1 MENNKTW
8 EELVDMAKC
17 PKEFTQTDIGA
28 MVGTISEVNS
38 FAKTSFTY
46 SSGDSNDSRY
56 DKIKEY
62 TLGSIEVYTHG
73 LEIWIDSD
81 IFALTNEQIVLIDT
95 ISHQEYITVKKK
107 MSDYVAFGALLGNGI
122 AGSLIGAGIGALFGI
137 GKKRVNVK
145 GTFIR
150 IVYWDVHERNLKY
163 VMLDYEGKKEHL
175 DAFVK
180 LWEEQKRINIETG
193 RKPEDCKT
201 GCFGLLLLFT
211 ILTISASLAIYI
223 NV

>member
-1 MENNKTW
+1 M
-8 EELVDMAKC
+8 
-17 PKEFTQTDIGA
+17 
-28 MVGTISEVNS
+28 
-38 FAKTSFTY
+38 
-46 SSGDSNDSRY
+46 
-56 DKIKEY
+56 
-62 TLGSIEVYTHG
+62 
-73 LEIWIDSD
+73 
-81 IFALTNEQIVLIDT
+81 
-95 ISHQEYITVKKK
+95 
-107 MSDYVAFGALLGNGI
+107 
-122 AGSLIGAGIGALFGI
+122 
-137 GKKRVNVK
+137 K

-211 ILTISASLAIYI
+211 ILTISASLAIYKCI
-223 NV
+223 VVMATFFFIVYPNKHILKREICGIHLAFI